1 MRKKL
6 YFVVCVLISNL
17 IYSQKIEFPENL
29 RKTQVAQLLLHDSL
43 LYYQC
48 HVDTAIQEITTQSG
62 QKIKS
67 KKRRLTIT
75 EKFKILLTDSGYV
88 AFYFLSPVTNYPNK
102 KFPYLT
108 LKEVESWEF
117 QLSKIKRLTKDEVL
131 LLSAFET
138 KTHAIVHYELNINK
152 SCPNEVIIRRN
163 SFVEQ
168 LIVEGDLILSE
179 ILKFH

>member
-1 MRKKL
+1 MRNCL
-6 YFVVCVLISNL
+6 YILVCVFISNF
-17 IYSQKIEFPENL
+17 IYSQKVEFPENL

-48 HVDTAIQEITTQSG
+48 HVDTVIQEITTQSG

-88 AFYFLSPVTNYPNK
+88 VYYSLSPVTNYPNK

-108 LKEVESWEF
+108 LKEVHSWDF
-117 QLSKIKRLTKDEVL
+117 QLSTIRRLTKDEVL
-131 LLSAFET
+131 LLANFE
-138 KTHAIVHYELNINK
+138 KHTHSIIHYELNINK
-152 SCPNEVIIRRN
+152 SCPNEVIIKRGN
-163 SFVEQ
+163 FVEQ
-168 LIVEGDLILSE
+168 FIVEGDLILSK
-179 ILKFH
+179 ILNLH